1 MDDLKEKVWIVKVP
15 EIVYN
20 NILKSKEKNIGN
32 MEVYNYNN
40 SNTKSF
46 KINLNNT
53 EAKHFNLMLSE
64 TNNFFT
70 FKDKVNVLRSA
81 DGLGRFVS
89 TDEFN
94 SDKLTKIVMEEQEQN
109 KQLIA
114 IDTAKGRQ
122 TTESIIPLS
131 KYQYIATTDNWEKAI
146 SQKNRKDKNLKK
158 TRRDKE
164 ELKSEIFDLFSD
176 KKYWT
181 NKELV
186 AKLDQPE
193 NYLKEVLGE
202 ICNYIK
208 SGPKKGCYE
217 LKQQYVYVEENEF

>member
-1 MDDLKEKVWIVKVP
+1 MEDLKDKIWIVKVP
-15 EIVYN
+15 ELVYN
-20 NILKSKEKNIGN
+20 NILKSREKNIGQFDIFQTEKGTEYKVSLN
-32 MEVYNYNN
+32 
-40 SNTKSF
+40 KS
-46 KINLNNT
+46 
-53 EAKHFNLMLSE
+53 EARQFNILANE

-70 FKDKVNVLRSA
+70 FKDKVTNIREA

-89 TDEFN
+89 IDEVN
-94 SDKLTKIVMEEQEQN
+94 SDKLTKIVTNEQEAN
-109 KQLIA
+109 KPLIA
-114 IDTAKGRQ
+114 IDFAKGRQ

-131 KYQYIATTDNWEKAI
+131 KFQYLATTDNWEKAL

-158 TRRDKE
+158 TRRDKD
-164 ELKSEIFDLFSD
+164 ELKTEIFDLFSE

-193 NYLKEVLGE
+193 NYLKEVLSE
-202 ICNYIK
+202 ICDYIK

-217 LKQQYVYVEENEF
+217 LKKQYVYVEANDI